1 MITKCPKC
9 EKEFDNYSK
18 WGAKKF
24 CSRACAN
31 SRTHTNEVKSKISKS
46 LSGKKLSSEQR
57 AKRRKKITYDQKKF
71 CLHCDIPLPDKK
83 TGKFCSIN
91 CWVQNV
97 AQNRTAFQNY
107 KSKCQ
112 FVFDIKEY
120 NDIFDMS
127 LVHQYGWY
135 SPSNKGNNLNG
146 VSKDHLFSVK
156 QGFVENV
163 DPYYISHPAN
173 CNLVLHK
180 DNQRKR
186 AKCSISLE
194 ELIEKVE
201 KFDRERGGMVTQR
214 IANP

>member
-31 SRTHTNEVKSKISKS
+31 SRIHTTETKSKVS
-46 LSGKKLSSEQR
+46 KKLSG
-57 AKRRKKITYDQKKF
+57 RKLSKSHRDKLKSLYLSNKIN
-71 CLHCDIPLPDKK
+71 CLHCDSLFYPPHK
-83 TGKFCSIN
+83 TSKFCSKI
-91 CWVQNV
+91 CWKDNV
-97 AQNRTAFQNY
+97 EQNRTAFENY
-107 KSKCQ
+107 KTKCK
-112 FVFDIKEY
+112 FTFDISQY
-120 NDIFDMS
+120 VDLFDMS
-127 LVHQYGWY
+127 LVKEYGWY
-135 SPSNKGNNLNG
+135 SPSNKGNNIKG

-201 KFDRERGGMVTQR
+201 KFDRERGGMVTHR